1 MLVHADRGRRFAG
14 GLRTGGAL
22 AIATALF
29 LFSALP
35 AAAAGPVTIGSDHIT
50 DQSGV
55 LSAPDR
61 STVQSSLDQLRSDTG
76 LQLYVVYVPTFD
88 NQDPVSWATATIQAS
103 GLGTNDVVLAVATQ
117 ARRYAMAPQ
126 QAGTV
131 GSGQMQ
137 QIYTQVGQALSR
149 SDWAGA
155 AVTAADGL
163 RSAASGGSGSGSVGG
178 GGSVSTPATS
188 SGPGV
193 GSLLLVGLVAIAG
206 IVVLVVALANRK
218 RVPAQVAPSADE
230 LAALPTAEL
239 DRRSGS
245 ALVAI
250 DDQLRSSEQELGFA
264 QAQFG
269 NDATKEFAAA
279 LAAGRTK
286 ATEAFRLRQ
295 ALDDDVPDTDPQRRD
310 WTTQILRLCGEVSTA
325 LDAQKTAFDDMRNLE
340 DHVEQALDDHAQA
353 AAGLT
358 QRLGPARATLKA
370 LATQYHPDALASVA
384 QNPDHAETLIADVSD
399 AIEAGRKA
407 AAEPDHRGEAV
418 GYARAAEAALD
429 HAKTLLDGVDAAG
442 ADLAAAGQRIDAA
455 IASLTADLSDAA
467 RLAPSDPAVAPPMLR
482 ARQAVE
488 AASVVR
494 GGSGDP
500 LAALQ
505 GLTSAEAALDASLA
519 PMREHEEQG
528 RRALVLLDDTLG
540 RLDSAIRAATDFINT
555 RRGVVGPEA
564 RTRLAEGQR
573 LRDAAVAQRAT
584 DPVGALPVAQRA
596 QQYVDDAVAAARQD
610 VDNNQPPWGGPR
622 AGGGNNL
629 GGMVLGGLLLGSIL
643 RGGGGGGGGWGGDGG
658 FGGGGGGFGGGF
670 GGGGGGGGGF
680 GGGF

>member
-1 MLVHADRGRRFAG
+1 
-14 GLRTGGAL
+14 
-22 AIATALF
+22 
-29 LFSALP
+29 
-35 AAAAGPVTIGSDHIT
+35 
-50 DQSGV
+50 
-55 LSAPDR
+55 
-61 STVQSSLDQLRSDTG
+61 
-76 LQLYVVYVPTFD
+76 
-88 NQDPVSWATATIQAS
+88 
-103 GLGTNDVVLAVATQ
+103 
-117 ARRYAMAPQ
+117 APQ
-126 QAGTV
+126 SVNKVSTA
-131 GSGQMQ
+131 QMQ
-137 QIYTQVGQALSR
+137 TVYTQVGKKLSGN
-149 SDWAGA
+149 DWAGA

-163 RSAASGGSGSGSVGG
+163 RSAAAGGSG
-178 GGSVSTPATS
+178 GGSVGAPATS
-188 SGPGV
+188 SGPGF
-193 GSLLLVGLVAIAG
+193 GSLLLVGLVVIAG
-206 IVVLVVALANRK
+206 IVVLVAALAR
-218 RVPAQVAPSADE
+218 RRQAPAQATTSPDE
-230 LAALPTAEL
+230 LAGLPTAEL

-279 LAAGRTK
+279 LADGKAK

-295 ALDDDVPDTDPQRRD
+295 ALDDEVPDTDQQRRD
-310 WTTQILRLCGEVSTA
+310 WTTQILHLCGEVSAA
-325 LDAQKTAFDDMRNLE
+325 LDTQKTAFDDMRNLE

-370 LATQYHPDALASVA
+370 LAAQYPADALASVA
-384 QNPDHAETLIADVSD
+384 QNPDHAEQLVSDVSD

-455 IASLTADLSDAA
+455 IASITSDLSDAT
-467 RLAPSDPAVAPPMLR
+467 RLAPGDLAVVPQVQLAQ
-482 ARQAVE
+482 QAVQS
-488 AASVVR
+488 ASAVR
-494 GGSGDP
+494 TGTGDP
-500 LAALQ
+500 LAALR
-505 GLTSAEAALDASLA
+505 GLTTAEAALDASLA
-519 PMREHEEQG
+519 PMREREEQG

-540 RLDSAIRAATDFINT
+540 RLDSAIRAASDFIST

-573 LRDAAVAQRAT
+573 LRDEAVAQRAT

-610 VDNNQPPWGGPR
+610 VDNNQTPWGGPR
-622 AGGGNNL
+622 GGGGNNL
-629 GGMVLGGLLLGSIL
+629 GGMVLGGLILGSIL
-643 RGGGGGGGGWGGDGG
+643 RGGGGGGGGWGGG
-658 FGGGGGGFGGGF
+658 GGGGGGFGGGF

>member
-1 MLVHADRGRRFAG
+1 MLVHADRGRRFARG
-14 GLRTGGAL
+14 IRTGGVL
-22 AIATALF
+22 AVAAGLF
-29 LFSALP
+29 LLGALP

-55 LSAPDR
+55 LSASDK

-126 QAGTV
+126 SVTNV
-131 GSGQMQ
+131 SSNQMQ
-137 QIYTQVGQALSR
+137 QVYTQVGQALSR
-149 SDWAGA
+149 GDWAGA

-163 RSAASGGSGSGSVGG
+163 RSAATTGSGSSGGSMPA
-178 GGSVSTPATS
+178 PATS
-188 SGPGV
+188 SGPGF
-193 GSLLLVGLVAIAG
+193 GSVLLVGLVAIAG

-218 RVPAQVAPSADE
+218 RMPAPAAPSPDE
-230 LAALPTAEL
+230 LAGLPTAEL

-269 NDATKEFAAA
+269 NDATKEFATA
-279 LAAGRTK
+279 LADGKTK

-295 ALDDDVPDTDPQRRD
+295 ALDDDVPDTDQQRRD
-310 WTTQILRLCGEVSTA
+310 WTTQILRLCAEVSTA
-325 LDAQKTAFDDMRNLE
+325 LDAQKAAFDEMRNLE

-370 LATQYHPDALASVA
+370 LAAQYPADALASVA
-384 QNPDHAETLIADVSD
+384 QNPDHAQTLISDVAD

-442 ADLAAAGQRIDAA
+442 ADLAAAGRRIDAA
-455 IASLTADLSDAA
+455 IASITSDLADAA
-467 RLAPSDPAVAPPMLR
+467 RLAPGDPAVVPQVQA
-482 ARQAVE
+482 AQQAVQ
-488 AASVVR
+488 AASAVR
-494 GGSGDP
+494 AGTGDP
-500 LAALQ
+500 LAALR

-540 RLDSAIRAATDFINT
+540 RLDSAIRAASDFINT

-573 LRDAAVAQRAT
+573 LRDAAVAQRGT
-584 DPVGALPVAQRA
+584 DPLAALPLAQRA

-610 VDNNQPPWGGPR
+610 VDNNQGPWGGGPR
-622 AGGGNNL
+622 MGGGNNL
-629 GGMVLGGLLLGSIL
+629 GGMVLGGLILGSIL
-643 RGGGGGGGGWGGDGG
+643 RGGGGGGGGWGGGGG

>member
-14 GLRTGGAL
+14 GLRSGGAL
-22 AIATALF
+22 AIAAALF

-35 AAAAGPVTIGSDHIT
+35 AAAAGPVTIGADHIT

-55 LSAPDR
+55 LSASDTSR
-61 STVQSSLDQLRSDTG
+61 VQSSLDQLRSDTG

-117 ARRYAMAPQ
+117 ARRYALAPQ
-126 QAGTV
+126 SVTNV
-131 GSGQMQ
+131 SSTQMQ
-137 QIYTQVGQALSR
+137 AVYTAVGQKLSGN
-149 SDWAGA
+149 DWAGA
-155 AVTAADGL
+155 AVAAADGL
-163 RSAASGGSGSGSVGG
+163 RSAATTGAGSGG
-178 GGSVSTPATS
+178 GGGVPVSPPATS
-188 SGPGV
+188 SGPGF
-193 GSLLLVGLVAIAG
+193 GSVLLVGLVAIAG
-206 IVVLVVALANRK
+206 IVVLVVALANRR
-218 RVPAQVAPSADE
+218 RVPAPAAPSPDE
-230 LAALPTAEL
+230 LAGLPTAEL

-269 NDATKEFAAA
+269 NDATKEFATA
-279 LAAGRTK
+279 LADGKTK

-295 ALDDDVPDTDPQRRD
+295 ALDDEVPDTEQQRRE
-310 WTTQILRLCGEVSTA
+310 WTTQILRLCAEVSAA

-370 LATQYHPDALASVA
+370 LAAQYPADALASVA
-384 QNPDHAETLIADVSD
+384 QNPDHAQTLISDVQD

-442 ADLAAAGQRIDAA
+442 ADLAAAGQKIDAA
-455 IASLTADLSDAA
+455 IASITSDLSDAA
-467 RLAPSDPAVAPPMLR
+467 RLAPGDPAVVPQV
-482 ARQAVE
+482 QAAQHAVQ
-488 AASVVR
+488 AASAVR
-494 GGSGDP
+494 AGTGDP
-500 LAALQ
+500 LAALR

-519 PMREHEEQG
+519 PMREREEQG

-573 LRDAAVAQRAT
+573 LRDQAVAQRAT
-584 DPVGALPVAQRA
+584 DPVGALPLAQRA

-610 VDNNQPPWGGPR
+610 VDNNTPPWGGGPR
-622 AGGGNNL
+622 MGGGNNL
-629 GGMVLGGLLLGSIL
+629 GGMVLGGLILGSIL
-643 RGGGGGGGGWGGDGG
+643 RGGGGGGGGWGGGG
-658 FGGGGGGFGGGF
+658 GGGGGGFGGGF